1 VTGLK
6 QRELQA
12 QERRKQLIEVASRL
26 FAEKGMENTSIK
38 DISTEAGVAQGLIYH
53 YFRSK
58 EDLLWAIISQY
69 NPISEIAAIFADA
82 GDRPARKV
90 LPEAAYKALDLVSTR
105 SDLQNLVRIVLREA
119 LIRPEMQHAFRLM
132 QALGIGF
139 LTRYLEARI
148 AAGEL
153 RPHNPDVTAR
163 MVIGSIA
170 LLHLT
175 GAASE
180 SLVPEVVESLLQG
193 IEMRQP

>member
-1 VTGLK
+1 
-6 QRELQA
+6 
-12 QERRKQLIEVASRL
+12 
-26 FAEKGMENTSIK
+26 
-38 DISTEAGVAQGLIYH
+38 
-53 YFRSK
+53 
-58 EDLLWAIISQY
+58 
-69 NPISEIAAIFADA
+69 
-82 GDRPARKV
+82 
-90 LPEAAYKALDLVSTR
+90 
-105 SDLQNLVRIVLREA
+105 
-119 LIRPEMQHAFRLM
+119 MQHAFRLM

-139 LTRYLEARI
+139 LTRYLDARI

-180 SLVPEVVESLLQG
+180 SLVPEVVESLMQG